1 MNEYN
6 PNEID
11 PKWQKYWEEN
21 NFYQA
26 EDGSKKPKFY
36 CLIEFPYPSGDGLH
50 VGHPRSYT
58 ALDILARKRRME
70 GFNVL
75 YPICWDAFGMPTANF
90 AIKTGVHP
98 REATEKNVANFKRQ
112 LKSLGLSF
120 DWSREIN
127 TTDPAYYKWT
137 QWIFLQFFKKGLA
150 YKTRIPINW
159 CLSCKIGLA
168 NEEVVDG
175 KCERCGGEVE
185 KREKEQWMLEIT
197 KYADRLLED
206 LNDVDYLPKIKT
218 QQENWIGRSE
228 GAIVEFETDQPS
240 GGVTPFIKVFTTRPD
255 TLFGATYMVLA
266 PEHELVDQ
274 ITTDDQIK
282 AVEDYK
288 KKAAKKSDLERG
300 ELEKEKTGVFTGAH
314 AINPV
319 FVNQS
324 SDKEISGVGIIL
336 ESKEKKIIL
345 QKRDN
350 NTDRDPNMVAP
361 FGGGIKKGE
370 TVVAAAQREIF
381 EETGIK
387 FSKDRFRSF
396 GDFTSLNT
404 PGQKIRMFYVSG
416 VDVKSISLSE
426 GEGVVEMNRENVL
439 DSPETTEFTKLVTD
453 HLSKAFIPI
462 WIADYVLTG
471 YGTGAIMAVPAHD
484 ERDFE
489 FATKY
494 ELPIKQVVAPC
505 VVDESNPPQKGKK
518 TVTRKMVFAIIRD
531 PKTGKYLCL
540 DWKEHPWTT
549 FVLGGVEDGEDL
561 VEAAKREIEEETGY
575 VDLEFRKFV
584 SQEVRSEYYA
594 AHKEENRVAYSTAI
608 MFDLKSEK
616 QVSVSDEE
624 KAKHEPRWVDRCEIT
639 TEKMACSELSH
650 WEVELENES
659 GQAYVGDGELINS
672 DFLNGLETP
681 EAIKKMNQWLEKNKH
696 GKAAVNYKLRD
707 WVFSRQR
714 YWGEPIPLVHC
725 TNCTKTKIA
734 DLDNEGSKRNTG
746 WVPLPDDQLPL
757 ELPEIE
763 RYEPTDTGESPL
775 AAITDWV
782 ETECPVCGGPA
793 KRETDTMP
801 NWAGSS
807 WYFLRYC
814 DPHNDK
820 EFASMKK
827 LEYWMAPAQ
836 RSSKSEGGVDWYNGG
851 MEHTTLHLLYSRF
864 WNKFLFDEGLV
875 PTSEPYQRRTSH
887 GLILAEDGNKMS
899 KSRGNVVNPDEVVE
913 KYGADTLRCYE
924 MFIGPFAEPAPWSTN
939 GIQGVRRFLEK
950 VWRLQDN
957 IDTGDN
963 EDRQR
968 LLHKTIKKV
977 TEDVEAMHFNTAI
990 SAMMIFI
997 NECGKSGITKD
1008 EYKTFLAMLSTF
1020 APHTAEEI
1028 WESMGGAPSVT
1039 NQPWPEY
1046 DEKLV
1051 VDEKI
1056 ELPVQVNG
1064 KLRATLEVAPDASEQ
1079 NVVTMAHED
1088 DKLQKWLEGKDIKKV
1103 IYVPGRLINF
1113 VI

>member
-6 PNEID
+6 PNEFE

-75 YPICWDAFGMPTANF
+75 YPIGWDAFGLPTENF

-98 REATEKNVANFKRQ
+98 RIATEKNVANFTRQ

-175 KCERCGGEVE
+175 KCERCSGEVE

-206 LNDVDYLPKIKT
+206 LKDVDYLSKIKT
-218 QQENWIGRSE
+218 QQKNWIGRSE
-228 GAIVEFETDQPS
+228 GAIVEFEVDQSS
-240 GGVTPFIKVFTTRPD
+240 GRVTPFIKVFTTRPD

-274 ITTDDQIK
+274 ITTDEQMK
-282 AVEDYK
+282 AVADYK
-288 KKAAKKSDLERG
+288 KEAAKKSDLERG
-300 ELEKEKTGVFTGAH
+300 ELEKEKTGVFTGAY
-314 AINPV
+314 ATNPV
-319 FVNQS
+319 N
-324 SDKEISGVGIIL
+324 G
-336 ESKEKKIIL
+336 EK
-345 QKRDN
+345 
-350 NTDRDPNMVAP
+350 
-361 FGGGIKKGE
+361 
-370 TVVAAAQREIF
+370 
-381 EETGIK
+381 
-387 FSKDRFRSF
+387 
-396 GDFTSLNT
+396 
-404 PGQKIRMFYVSG
+404 
-416 VDVKSISLSE
+416 
-426 GEGVVEMNRENVL
+426 
-439 DSPETTEFTKLVTD
+439 
-453 HLSKAFIPI
+453 IPV

-505 VVDESNPPQKGKK
+505 IIDKSNPPQEGKK

-549 FVLGGVEDGEDL
+549 FVLGGVEGGEDL

-575 VDLEFRKFV
+575 VDLEFKKFI

-608 MFDLKSEK
+608 MFDLESEE

-639 TEKMACSELSH
+639 TEKMACSELSS
-650 WEVELENES
+650 WEAELENES
-659 GQAYVGDGELINS
+659 GQAYVGDGEMINS
-672 DFLNGLETP
+672 DFLDGLETP
-681 EAIKKMNQWLEKNKH
+681 EAIKKMNQWLEKNKK

-725 TNCTKTKIA
+725 EACAKINIT

-757 ELPEIE
+757 KLPEIE
-763 RYEPTDTGESPL
+763 KYEPTDTGESPL
-775 AAITDWV
+775 ATITDWV
-782 ETECPVCGGPA
+782 ETTCPKCGGPA

-807 WYFLRYC
+807 WYFLRYI
-814 DPHNDK
+814 DPRNNNTLAD
-820 EFASMKK
+820 EGK
-827 LEYWMAPAQ
+827 LKYWMPI
-836 RSSKSEGGVDWYNGG
+836 DWYNGG

-864 WNKFLFDEGLV
+864 WNKFLFDEGVV
-875 PTSEPYQRRTSH
+875 PSSEPYQRRTSH
-887 GLILAEDGNKMS
+887 GLILAEDGRKMS
-899 KSRGNVVNPDEVVE
+899 KSLGNVVNPDEVVE

-924 MFIGPFAEPAPWSTN
+924 MFIGPFGEPVPWSTN

-950 VWRLQDN
+950 VWRLQEN
-957 IDTGDN
+957 IVTDKN

-968 LLHKTIKKV
+968 LFHKTIKKV

-997 NECGKSGITKD
+997 NECSKSGITKD
-1008 EYKTFLAMLSTF
+1008 EYKTFLPILSTF
-1020 APHTAEEI
+1020 APHAAEEI
-1028 WESMGGAPSVT
+1028 WESIGEAPSVT

-1046 DEKLV
+1046 DADLV
-1051 VDEKI
+1051 VDEVI

-1064 KLRATLEVAPDASEQ
+1064 KLRATLQVAPDASEQ

-1113 VI
+1113 VVS